1 MEDAHLARDVALTL
15 NGLMQEVARSGTA
28 SCCIALDNGISVAAK
43 TGTAQLNARGEP
55 ERSHAWIVAFAPAE
69 DPQYAVAVTILGTT
83 EEISASTGGRLAGPV
98 AKTVLD
104 AALAGGG

>member
-1 MEDAHLARDVALTL
+1 M
-15 NGLMQEVARSGTA
+15 
-28 SCCIALDNGISVAAK
+28 AAK

-69 DPQYAVAVTILGTT
+69 DPQFAVAVTILGTS
-83 EEISASTGGRLAGPV
+83 EEITASTGGRLAGPV

-104 AALAGGG
+104 AAFVGRWVMRCRCAATGGRRCAAEVPSVASPTAWATARQR